1 MPKKLFTMKEIETIT
16 AKVRIKKP
24 LGIMDKSWNR
34 ALDRLMESFKKIADM
49 TEDGLDPED
58 NIRLIKR
65 PEKPKSVG
73 SKLP

>member
-1 MPKKLFTMKEIETIT
+1 MPKKRFTMKEIEVIT
-16 AKVRIKKP
+16 EGIRIKKP

-34 ALDRLMESFKKIADM
+34 ALDRLMKSFKRIADI

-58 NIRLIKR
+58 NIRLIRR
-65 PEKPKSVG
+65 PKKIG